1 MNIIID
7 TSATKSSGKNILT
20 AVEDIRSQI
29 RSMESLVDKL
39 STVWQSEDG
48 KKCSETLKTQYITQL
63 KSMADNLEKYGK
75 FLQKVEQVYT
85 ALDESFNNKNIGV

>member
-29 RSMESLVDKL
+29 RTMESLADKL
-39 STVWQSEDG
+39 NSVWQSDDG
-48 KKCSETLKTQYITQL
+48 KKCSETLKTQYIAQL
-63 KSMADNLEKYGK
+63 KKLADSLEAYGT

-85 ALDESFNNKNIGV
+85 ALDNSFSNKNIGV